1 MSKTIL
7 NSFKALGKIFGRE
20 KKSPSRKTHNKT
32 TKNNKWKVQNKKPEP
47 SERFFKSSEEV
58 ENTPIKSTTPSLTP
72 LRAPRPEPGTGT
84 GDKAATQKV
93 IEQERRDGTKDDNQR
108 IITPRETQPQLSNL
122 ELEKIFDDVELQH
135 LNETIHT
142 AKFTEK
148 DLNDYKK
155 RLDGADFGLV
165 SAAQRDAGVTM
176 ILGLDFGST
185 CSKAVIRF
193 PYETISEKPEAV
205 PAIEC
210 MAVQNNP
217 YYWKSEI
224 FLKHSG
230 SFSLLPNDA
239 VQSFTDLKM
248 DFIKRA
254 EGGEKDVSDKD
265 VPLIAYLTLMIQQA
279 LGWAKD
285 KHPNYSKEDVQV
297 EINFG
302 FPTKSFEKSFSLLK
316 YKKTINIVIKLV
328 EDQKEIS
335 FSGIKNQI
343 DQCKNKEIP
352 VKTPTEIVPE
362 IVAAVTG
369 FANSNESRLGN
380 YIVIDIGGLSIDY
393 AFFSIRSYPD
403 SGEINFGI
411 SAAGSKK
418 HGVEILKN
426 SGRTDEEM
434 SRVLYMNITATLK
447 EAYSRLRYKGI
458 EWTGT
463 KIPVFLTGGGRKL
476 KAYKDAIRITNML
489 LGGKVVY
496 YRECEIRDIHR
507 FNGLDHSL
515 VQDRIPNRL
524 IVAYGLSFSDLEI
537 PDWYTPDQHLPI
549 EQVKELEFTT
559 AYIGPEQV

>member
-72 LRAPRPEPGTGT
+72 LRAPRPEPGTG
-84 GDKAATQKV
+84 DKAATQKA
-93 IEQERRDGTKDDNQR
+93 IERERRNGTRNDNQR
-108 IITPRETQPQLSNL
+108 TITPRETQPQLSNL

-142 AKFTEK
+142 SKFTEK
-148 DLNDYKK
+148 DLDDYKK
-155 RLDGADFGLV
+155 RLDGSDFGLV

-343 DQCKNKEIP
+343 DQCKNKEIQ